1 MRTSIRMRSFAGL
14 AIGIAIS
21 SQVVWAQKTGGP
33 PPTAGGNPS
42 GSGTGRFPPNMTGRS
57 DGPVTGSLNGS
68 IYLTGNVM
76 LDDGT
81 PPPDPVTIE
90 RVCGGAPRAQAYT
103 DRKGRFSFQIGQTS
117 GIMQDASEDGP
128 GLPGTSRPATSIAS
142 GVGSQQPQLP
152 NVPDMQLANCDL
164 RAVLAGFRSDTV
176 SLGARRL
183 LDDPNVGT
191 IMLHRLA
198 NVEGSAVSMT
208 SLQAPKEARR
218 AYDRAL
224 QDLRRNKLPE
234 AGKELRKAVDIYPNY
249 AAAWYELG
257 RIQEQNRDIEQA
269 RKSFAKAMAVDAKF
283 ISPYLKLAE
292 LEAKAEDWAELADTT
307 NRLLKLDAVDYPMA
321 YFYNAT
327 ANLNLG
333 QFDTAE
339 RSARAGEKLDTPH
352 RFPRLEQVLA
362 MILARKKDYAGA
374 AAHLRSY
381 LLLAPDA
388 EDAARMKKELADLER
403 LSGANEQAKAVAAQ
417 E

>member
-1 MRTSIRMRSFAGL
+1 MRTSIHMRSVAGL

-21 SQVVWAQKTGGP
+21 CQAVWAQKAGGP
-33 PPTAGGNPS
+33 PPPAGGNPP
-42 GSGTGRFPPNMTGRS
+42 GSGMSRLPPNAGRS
-57 DGPVTGSLNGS
+57 DGPATGSLNGS
-68 IYLTGNVM
+68 IYLIGNVM

-117 GIMQDASEDGP
+117 GIMQDASEDGSAS
-128 GLPGTSRPATSIAS
+128 PGTSRPATSIAS
-142 GVGSQQPQLP
+142 GVGTQQPHLP
-152 NVPDMQLANCDL
+152 NLPDMQLANCDL
-164 RAVLAGFRSDTV
+164 RAVLGGFRSDTV

-183 LDDPNVGT
+183 MDDPNVGT
-191 IMLHRLA
+191 IVLHRLA

-208 SLQAPKEARR
+208 SLQAPKEARK
-218 AYDRAL
+218 AYDKAL
-224 QDLRRNKLPE
+224 QDLRKNKLAE
-234 AGKELRKAVDIYPNY
+234 AGKELRKAVDSYPNY

-257 RIQEQNRDIEQA
+257 HVQEQNQDLEQA
-269 RKSFAKAMAVDAKF
+269 RQSFAKAMAADAKF

-292 LEAKAEDWAELADTT
+292 LEAKAENWAELADTT
-307 NRLLKLDAVDYPMA
+307 SRLLKLDAVDYPMA

-333 QFDTAE
+333 QVDMAE

-352 RFPRLEQVLA
+352 RFPRLEQVLG

-374 AAHLRSY
+374 VAHLRSY

-388 EDAARMKKELADLER
+388 EDAARMKKALAELER
-403 LSGANEQAKAVAAQ
+403 LSGANEQAKAAAAQ
-417 E
+417 K

>member
-1 MRTSIRMRSFAGL
+1 MRTSIRLRSVAGL

-21 SQVVWAQKTGGP
+21 FQVVWAQKTGGP
-33 PPTAGGNPS
+33 PPAGGSTHGGPPS
-42 GSGTGRFPPNMTGRS
+42 TAPPNLTGRL
-57 DGPVTGSLNGS
+57 DGPAAGSLNGS

-76 LDDGT
+76 LDDGN

-103 DRKGRFSFQIGQTS
+103 DRKGRFSFQIGQTA
-117 GIMQDASEDGP
+117 GIMQDASEEGSS
-128 GLPGTSRPATSIAS
+128 LPGTSRSATSIAS
-142 GVGSQQPQLP
+142 GVGTQQAQLP
-152 NVPDMQLANCDL
+152 NLPDMQLANCDL
-164 RAVLAGFRSDTV
+164 RAVLGGFRSDTV

-183 LDDPNVGT
+183 MDDPNVGT

-198 NVEGSAVSMT
+198 NVEGSAISMT
-208 SLQAPKEARR
+208 SLLAPKDARK
-218 AYDRAL
+218 AYDKAL
-224 QDLRRNKLPE
+224 QDLKKEKPAD
-234 AGKELRKAVDIYPNY
+234 AGKELRKAVENYPNY

-257 RIQEQNRDIEQA
+257 QIQEQNQDLEQA
-269 RKSFAKAMAVDAKF
+269 RQSYAKAMAADAKF
-283 ISPYLKLAE
+283 ISPYLRLAE
-292 LEAKAEDWAELADTT
+292 MEGKAEDWTALADTT
-307 NRLLKLDAVDYPMA
+307 SRLLKLDAVDYPMA

-327 ANLNLG
+327 AYLNLG

-339 RSARAGEKLDTPH
+339 KSARAGEKLDTPH

-374 AAHLRSY
+374 VAHLRSY

-388 EDAARMKKELADLER
+388 EDAARMKKELAELER
-403 LSGANEQAKAVAAQ
+403 LSGVKEQAQAAATQ

>member
-1 MRTSIRMRSFAGL
+1 
-14 AIGIAIS
+14 
-21 SQVVWAQKTGGP
+21 
-33 PPTAGGNPS
+33 
-42 GSGTGRFPPNMTGRS
+42 
-57 DGPVTGSLNGS
+57 
-68 IYLTGNVM
+68 M

-81 PPPDPVTIE
+81 PLSGPVTIE
-90 RVCGGAPRAQAYT
+90 RVCNGAPRVQGYT
-103 DRKGRFSFQIGQTS
+103 DQKGRFSFQIGQTS

-142 GVGSQQPQLP
+142 GVGAQQPQLP

-362 MILARKKDYAGA
+362 MSLARKKDYAGA